1 MQNQYPPPMQQTS
14 PQPRTPLSDQFLTP
28 LLVVFVVGY
37 ALILTGVLGETVRVS
52 ARILFLVV
60 GPLLLLLD
68 LGGVVLLDR
77 PGYFSIG
84 GLIDLQQ
91 RTRVE
96 RNVVFGFCLLLFPL
110 ALALYF
116 IRRYQA
122 RPRPARLMPP
132 PVFPGQQPMYPPMPP
147 SGPMPGASYGPI
159 AGPVPA
165 PMPPSLYPSPVPP
178 PVQPVVIVQPPP
190 AQMIRVYTGHLRS
203 AQHKFQK
210 DANKLAR
217 QGWRV
222 QQVVATQ
229 SGTVGVI
236 VAPGVGLGKSKAH
249 KLTVIYQ
256 R

>member
-14 PQPRTPLSDQFLTP
+14 PQPRTPLSDRFLTP
-28 LLVVFVVGY
+28 LLVVFAVGY
-37 ALILTGVLGETVRVS
+37 ALILTGVFGETMRVS
-52 ARILFLVV
+52 ARILFLVL

-68 LGGVVLLDR
+68 LGSVVLLDR

-84 GLIDLQQ
+84 GLIDLPQ

-122 RPRPARLMPP
+122 RPRPARFMPP
-132 PVFPGQQPMYPPMPP
+132 PVYPEQPSMYPPMPP
-147 SGPMPGASYGPI
+147 SGPMPGAFSSPM
-159 AGPVPA
+159 AGSAPVPMS
-165 PMPPSLYPSPVPP
+165 PYPYPP
-178 PVQPVVIVQPPP
+178 PLLPSVQPVVIVQPPP

-222 QQVVATQ
+222 QQVVTTQ
-229 SGTVGVI
+229 LSAAGVF
-236 VAPGVGLGKSKAH
+236 VAPGVGIGKSKAH